1 MCVGESVRLG
11 DVLALQLFRYLKA
24 EELGASGGAVASF
37 SSVILCCGACI
48 C

>member
-24 EELGASGGAVASF
+24 EELGASGGAVESF